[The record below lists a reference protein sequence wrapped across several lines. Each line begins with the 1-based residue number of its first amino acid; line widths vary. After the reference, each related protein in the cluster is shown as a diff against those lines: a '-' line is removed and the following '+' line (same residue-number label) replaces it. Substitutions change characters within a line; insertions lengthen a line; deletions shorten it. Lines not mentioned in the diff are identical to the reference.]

1 MVTGESIIHN
11 DPSAA
16 WSAKAAPEND
26 ATGKGFVV
34 QGPVVGGRPS
44 AIFYPR
50 KKNASEKSKEAPATE
65 SPAAPAQDDGWQ
77 ATSPTP

>member
-11 DPSAA
+11 DPSDA

-34 QGPVVGGRPS
+34 QGPMVGGRPS

-50 KKNASEKSKEAPATE
+50 KKNASEKNKEAPTTE

-77 ATSPTP
+77 STSPTP